1 MSEEKGTK
9 NKLFKGLTDYDILVW
24 EEEKMRHQRKAGRKI
39 TDVEFLRYLLMASSR
54 PVISAKEGVAG
65 GFLTGQGP
73 IYEKADTLLER
84 FRTHSQSR
92 ATELDRVPSGPGKGV
107 DREKPPMADESL
119 NRTSKSTP
127 AVAPGIGP
135 QNGVTNTE
143 QPTLVKVR
151 SQGLTRD

>member
-1 MSEEKGTK
+1 MSEQKGTK

-54 PVISAKEGVAG
+54 PVISAKDGVAG

-84 FRTHSQSR
+84 YRTQSQPKP
-92 ATELDRVPSGPGKGV
+92 TESDRVPGGPGRGV
-107 DREKPPMADESL
+107 DRDKPRMADEFV
-119 NRTSKSTP
+119 NRTSISRS
-127 AVAPGIGP
+127 VIAPDVSQRNCEG
-135 QNGVTNTE
+135 NAE
-143 QPTLVKVR
+143 QPTLVRVR
-151 SQGLTRD
+151 SQALTRD